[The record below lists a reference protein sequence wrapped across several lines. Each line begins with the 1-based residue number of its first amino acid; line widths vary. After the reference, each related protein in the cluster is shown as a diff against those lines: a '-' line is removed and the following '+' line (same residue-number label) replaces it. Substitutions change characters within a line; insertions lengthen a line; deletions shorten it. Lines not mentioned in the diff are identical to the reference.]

1 MTRRTIFCLL
11 LTLPAIALC
20 VGATAPIF
28 AQEAINQ
35 APNGDLATVSAAPLP
50 TTGVN
55 FIVSPP
61 TLDLRTE
68 PGSSVSATIKLKN
81 NGDQSEALRID
92 LMKFKADATGA
103 KPELMDLDA
112 SDVFPQWLEFSESQ
126 FTMEPKSWKTINL
139 TFRPPE
145 DAAPGYYFAIVFN
158 RQSEPVIPGKETTRG
173 AAAVL
178 CLVQVNSSRV
188 FHQLDLM
195 NLTSNGFDFKA
206 SQYIYEFLPVNFT
219 ITLDNKGNVHE
230 RAVGNIFID
239 WVTGHQ
245 MDVGNIEVNPDK
257 SFILPQST
265 RQFQASWI
273 DGFPVW
279 EEMKDESGNPILDK
293 NNQPKKKLKWD
304 MSKISSFR
312 IGKFNAILTMA
323 YNDGVRDIPLEA
335 QTSFWVIPWR
345 ILIALL
351 VLLILI
357 IIGLKGTIQGLY
369 DKAKRLKRYRTPPP
383 LSSPPKQVS

>member
-1 MTRRTIFCLL
+1 MIRRTIFCLL
-11 LTLPAIALC
+11 LATCYLLLPTPTL
-20 VGATAPIF
+20 
-28 AQEAINQ
+28 AQET
-35 APNGDLATVSAAPLP
+35 ATPAALGSPEPVIQAAPP
-50 TTGVN
+50 NTGVN

-61 TLDLRTE
+61 VLDLRTE
-68 PGSSVSATIKLKN
+68 PGSSISATIKLKN
-81 NGDQSEALRID
+81 NGDQVEALRID

-103 KPELMDLDA
+103 KPDLMDLDA
-112 SDVFPQWLEFSESQ
+112 SDVFPQWLEFSEPT

-158 RQSEPVIPGKETTRG
+158 RQNEPANPGGQTARG

-195 NLTSNGFDFKA
+195 NLTSNGFDFKT

-239 WVTGHQ
+239 WVTGHK

-265 RQFQASWI
+265 RQFQASWT

-279 EEMKDESGNPILDK
+279 EEQKDESGNPILDK

-304 MSKISSFR
+304 LSRISSFR

-323 YNDGVRDIPLEA
+323 YNDGTRDIPLEA

-345 ILIALL
+345 ILLALL

-369 DKAKRLKRYRTPPP
+369 DKAKRLKQRKQRFP
-383 LSSPPKQVS
+383 SSPPPPPSNT